1 MSAENGKPAGDETPE
16 RPPPRCRTMS
26 RMTDHGARTRVL
38 IAEDDAI
45 IRMDLKEMLEEE
57 QYDVIEAADGAAAV
71 ELARSE
77 DPALVILDIKMPV
90 MDGLAAA
97 QKISEERLA
106 PVLILTAYSQRELVE
121 RAAQIGAMAYLVKP
135 FQKQDLL
142 PAIEIAKGRYQQL
155 ASLADEVGDLTER
168 LESRKQVE
176 RAKGILI
183 DRYGMNEGDAF
194 RFLQQA
200 AMDRRLSMRE
210 VADAILAG
218 SVTPEG

>member
-1 MSAENGKPAGDETPE
+1 
-16 RPPPRCRTMS
+16 
-26 RMTDHGARTRVL
+26 MTRRAISRVL

-57 QYDVIEAADGAAAV
+57 EYVVLEAADGARAV
-71 ELARSE
+71 ELARE
-77 DPALVILDIKMPV
+77 ARPDLVILDIKMPV

-97 QKISEERLA
+97 QKISEERIA

-121 RAAQIGAMAYLVKP
+121 RAAQVGAMAYLVKP

-176 RAKGILI
+176 RAKGVLI
-183 DRYGMNEGDAF
+183 DRFGMNEADAF
-194 RFLQQA
+194 RFLQQS
-200 AMDRRLSMRE
+200 AMERRLSMRE
-210 VADAILAG
+210 VAEAILAG
-218 SVTPEG
+218 SVAPAD

>member
-1 MSAENGKPAGDETPE
+1 
-16 RPPPRCRTMS
+16 MS
-26 RMTDHGARTRVL
+26 RMTDQVPRTRVL

-57 QYDVIEAADGAAAV
+57 QYEVIEAGDGAAAV
-71 ELARSE
+71 QLARDE
-77 DPALVILDIKMPV
+77 QPALVILDIKMPV

-176 RAKGILI
+176 RAKGVLI
-183 DRYGMNEGDAF
+183 DRYGMSEGDAF

-218 SVTPEG
+218 SVTPGG

>member
-1 MSAENGKPAGDETPE
+1 
-16 RPPPRCRTMS
+16 MS
-26 RMTDHGARTRVL
+26 RMTDPVVRTRVL

-176 RAKGILI
+176 RAKGVLI
-183 DRYGMNEGDAF
+183 DRYGMAEGDAF

>member
-1 MSAENGKPAGDETPE
+1 
-16 RPPPRCRTMS
+16 MS
-26 RMTDHGARTRVL
+26 RMTDQVPRTRVL

-57 QYDVIEAADGAAAV
+57 QYEVIEAGDGAAAV
-71 ELARSE
+71 QLARDE
-77 DPALVILDIKMPV
+77 QPALVILDIKMPV

-176 RAKGILI
+176 RAKGVLI

-218 SVTPEG
+218 SVTPGG

>member
-1 MSAENGKPAGDETPE
+1 
-16 RPPPRCRTMS
+16 
-26 RMTDHGARTRVL
+26 MTDQAAATRVL

-57 QYDVIEAADGAAAV
+57 GYHVLEASDGAVAV
-71 ELARSE
+71 QLARDEQPS
-77 DPALVILDIKMPV
+77 LVILDIKMPV
-90 MDGLAAA
+90 MDGLQAA
-97 QKISEERLA
+97 QKISEERIA

-176 RAKGILI
+176 RAKGVLI

-200 AMDRRLSMRE
+200 AMDRRLTMRE
-210 VADAILAG
+210 VADAILSG
-218 SVTPEG
+218 SVAPGA

>member
-1 MSAENGKPAGDETPE
+1 
-16 RPPPRCRTMS
+16 
-26 RMTDHGARTRVL
+26 
-38 IAEDDAI
+38 
-45 IRMDLKEMLEEE
+45 MLEEE
-57 QYDVIEAADGAAAV
+57 NYEVLEAGDGAVAV
-71 ELARSE
+71 QLARDEQPS
-77 DPALVILDIKMPV
+77 LVILDIKMPV

-176 RAKGILI
+176 RAKGVLI
-183 DRYGMNEGDAF
+183 DRYGMTEGDAF

-210 VADAILAG
+210 VADAILSG
-218 SVTPEG
+218 SVTPEA

>member
-1 MSAENGKPAGDETPE
+1 
-16 RPPPRCRTMS
+16 
-26 RMTDHGARTRVL
+26 MTDQVPRTRVL

-57 QYDVIEAADGAAAV
+57 QYEVIEAGDGAAAV
-71 ELARSE
+71 QLARDE
-77 DPALVILDIKMPV
+77 QPALVILDIKMPV

-176 RAKGILI
+176 RAKGVLI

-218 SVTPEG
+218 SVTPGG

>member
-1 MSAENGKPAGDETPE
+1 
-16 RPPPRCRTMS
+16 
-26 RMTDHGARTRVL
+26 MTDPKSKTRVL

-57 QYDVIEAADGAAAV
+57 DYEVLEAGDGAAAV
-71 ELARSE
+71 QLARDEQPS
-77 DPALVILDIKMPV
+77 LVILDIKMPV

-142 PAIEIAKGRYQQL
+142 RAIEIAKGRYQQL

-176 RAKGILI
+176 RAKGVLI

-210 VADAILAG
+210 VAEAILSG
-218 SVTPEG
+218 SVTPSP

>member
-1 MSAENGKPAGDETPE
+1 
-16 RPPPRCRTMS
+16 
-26 RMTDHGARTRVL
+26 MTDPGARTRVL

-57 QYDVIEAADGAAAV
+57 QYEVLEAADGAAAV
-71 ELARSE
+71 QIARDE
-77 DPALVILDIKMPV
+77 QPALVILDIKMPV

-121 RAAQIGAMAYLVKP
+121 RAAQVGAMAYLVKP

-176 RAKGILI
+176 RAKGVLI
-183 DRYGMNEGDAF
+183 DRFGMNEADAF

-200 AMDRRLSMRE
+200 AMERRLSMRE
-210 VADAILAG
+210 VADAILSG
-218 SVTPEG
+218 SVTPTD

>member
-1 MSAENGKPAGDETPE
+1 
-16 RPPPRCRTMS
+16 
-26 RMTDHGARTRVL
+26 MTDQPGKTRVL

-57 QYDVIEAADGAAAV
+57 DYEVLEAADGAVAV
-71 ELARSE
+71 QLARDEQPS
-77 DPALVILDIKMPV
+77 LVILDIKMPV

-168 LESRKQVE
+168 LEARKQVE
-176 RAKGILI
+176 RAKGVLI

-210 VADAILAG
+210 VADAILSG
-218 SVTPEG
+218 SVTPGA

>member
-1 MSAENGKPAGDETPE
+1 M
-16 RPPPRCRTMS
+16 
-26 RMTDHGARTRVL
+26 RVL

-57 QYDVIEAADGAAAV
+57 SYEVVEAGDGATAV
-71 ELARSE
+71 TLARE
-77 DPALVILDIKMPV
+77 TQPALVILDIKMPV

-97 QKISEERLA
+97 QKISEERIA

-121 RAAQIGAMAYLVKP
+121 RAAQVGAMAYLVKP

-176 RAKGILI
+176 RAKGVLI
-183 DRYGMNEGDAF
+183 DRYGMSESDAF

-200 AMDRRLSMRE
+200 AMQRRMQMKD
-210 VADAILAG
+210 VADAIL
-218 SVTPEG
+218 EGTLEVET

>member
-1 MSAENGKPAGDETPE
+1 MP
-16 RPPPRCRTMS
+16 
-26 RMTDHGARTRVL
+26 
-38 IAEDDAI
+38 
-45 IRMDLKEMLEEE
+45 MLEEE
-57 QYDVIEAADGAAAV
+57 DYEVLEAGDGAAAV
-71 ELARSE
+71 QLARDEQPS
-77 DPALVILDIKMPV
+77 LVILDIKMPV

-121 RAAQIGAMAYLVKP
+121 RAAQIGAMAFLVKP

-183 DRYGMNEGDAF
+183 DRYGMNEGYAF

-210 VADAILAG
+210 VAEAILSG
-218 SVTPEG
+218 SVTPSP

>member
-1 MSAENGKPAGDETPE
+1 MGCSNACWTSGESDE
-16 RPPPRCRTMS
+16 RPSGDAGSMS
-26 RMTDHGARTRVL
+26 RMTDPTTKTRVL

-57 QYDVIEAADGAAAV
+57 EFEVLEAADGAAAV
-71 ELARSE
+71 QMARDEQPS
-77 DPALVILDIKMPV
+77 LVILDIKMPV
-90 MDGLAAA
+90 MDGLVAA

-155 ASLADEVGDLTER
+155 ATLADEVGDLTER

-176 RAKGILI
+176 RAKGVLI

-210 VADAILAG
+210 VADAILSG
-218 SVTPEG
+218 SVTPGA

>member
-1 MSAENGKPAGDETPE
+1 
-16 RPPPRCRTMS
+16 MS
-26 RMTDHGARTRVL
+26 RMTGQAPRTRVL

-57 QYDVIEAADGAAAV
+57 EYEVIEAGDGAEAV
-71 ELARSE
+71 QRARDE
-77 DPALVILDIKMPV
+77 QPALVILDIKMPV

-176 RAKGILI
+176 RAKGVLI
-183 DRYGMNEGDAF
+183 DRFGMAEGDAF

-210 VADAILAG
+210 VADGILAG
-218 SVTPEG
+218 SVVPGDQS

>member
-1 MSAENGKPAGDETPE
+1 
-16 RPPPRCRTMS
+16 
-26 RMTDHGARTRVL
+26 MTRRAISRVL

-57 QYDVIEAADGAAAV
+57 EYVVLEAADGARAV
-71 ELARSE
+71 ELARE
-77 DPALVILDIKMPV
+77 ARPDLVILDIKMPV

-97 QKISEERLA
+97 QKISEERIA

-121 RAAQIGAMAYLVKP
+121 RAAQVGAMAYLVKP

-176 RAKGILI
+176 RAKGVLI
-183 DRYGMNEGDAF
+183 DRFGMNEADAF
-194 RFLQQA
+194 RFLQQS
-200 AMDRRLSMRE
+200 AMERRLSMRE
-210 VADAILAG
+210 VAEAILSG
-218 SVTPEG
+218 SVAPAD

>member
-1 MSAENGKPAGDETPE
+1 
-16 RPPPRCRTMS
+16 MS
-26 RMTDHGARTRVL
+26 RMTDQAPRTRVL

-57 QYDVIEAADGAAAV
+57 QYEVIEAGDGAAAV
-71 ELARSE
+71 QLARDE
-77 DPALVILDIKMPV
+77 QPALVILDIKMPV

-176 RAKGILI
+176 RAKGVLI
-183 DRYGMNEGDAF
+183 DRYGMSEGDAF

-218 SVTPEG
+218 SVTPGG

>member
-1 MSAENGKPAGDETPE
+1 
-16 RPPPRCRTMS
+16 MS
-26 RMTDHGARTRVL
+26 RMTAPQNKTRVL

-57 QYDVIEAADGAAAV
+57 EYEVLEAADGAAAV
-71 ELARSE
+71 QIARDEQPS
-77 DPALVILDIKMPV
+77 LVILDIKMPV
-90 MDGLAAA
+90 MDGLVAA

-155 ASLADEVGDLTER
+155 AALADEVGDLTER

-176 RAKGILI
+176 RAKGVLI

-210 VADAILAG
+210 IAEAIIAG
-218 SVTPEG
+218 SVTPQA

>member
-1 MSAENGKPAGDETPE
+1 MA
-16 RPPPRCRTMS
+16 
-26 RMTDHGARTRVL
+26 RMTDQPAKTRVL

-57 QYDVIEAADGAAAV
+57 EYEVLEAADGAAAV
-71 ELARSE
+71 QIARDEQPS
-77 DPALVILDIKMPV
+77 LVILDIKMPV
-90 MDGLAAA
+90 MDGLQAA

-176 RAKGILI
+176 RAKGVLI

-218 SVTPEG
+218 SVTPGA

>member
-1 MSAENGKPAGDETPE
+1 
-16 RPPPRCRTMS
+16 MS
-26 RMTDHGARTRVL
+26 RMTDQAPRTRVL

-57 QYDVIEAADGAAAV
+57 QYEVIEAGDGAAAV
-71 ELARSE
+71 QLARDE
-77 DPALVILDIKMPV
+77 QPALVILDIKMPV

-176 RAKGILI
+176 RAKGVLI

-218 SVTPEG
+218 SVTPGG